1 MEKLYPLTPAQMVH
15 HLPIR
20 QLGTMQCINVSAVCA
35 LQAELDFE
43 VLKKCVRLEF
53 DRNECLRTR
62 FTKPDKDGNVHQYIL
77 SGMTPEIPF
86 RDLSAMTV
94 KEADDLMQQWAFE
107 LFEEHDVPTCEI
119 TLLRLPEGYNGLY
132 VHLDHRI
139 ADSCGMITLI
149 SDLMQLYTHFKF
161 GAPMP
166 EDLSSF
172 KAMLEKDL
180 KRETNSKRCERDENY
195 WKETFDKHGE
205 PLYADLTGFD
215 TLRESRKKH
224 DDKTLRAADIELND
238 AEVGVKDFD
247 LDAESAKDIT
257 NFCLQHQVSMTNMLL
272 LGLRTYLSKVNGGQE
287 DITVR
292 NFISRRSTHE
302 EWTSGGTRTVSF
314 PCRTIISPDTEFLD
328 ALYEVQDVQNHV
340 YLHANYDP
348 QKLSKMMK
356 ERFHTPDNTTYESL
370 YLTYQPTPVKMD
382 NEHLQNIPIWS
393 NWYTNGIN
401 TKKCY
406 LTVTHR
412 PDGGMHFSFHYQTAH
427 LTDHDMELLYY
438 YLMRILF
445 KGMAQPDM
453 TVGDVMRYV

>member
-77 SGMTPEIPF
+77 SGVTPEIPC
-86 RDLSAMTV
+86 RDLSAMTI

-166 EDLSSF
+166 EELSSF

-247 LDAESAKDIT
+247 LDAEATKDIT
-257 NFCLQHQVSMTNMLL
+257 DFCLQHQVSMTNMLL

-412 PDGGMHFSFHYQTAH
+412 PDGGMHFSFHYQTVH